1 MGVLAR
7 VAGISTRGTVMT
19 ANQMQQRRRAWR
31 SMSAQ
36 NKHERLQSMRQQQQ
50 RQVEFE
56 MLRLTAHVR

>member
-1 MGVLAR
+1 
-7 VAGISTRGTVMT
+7 MT
-19 ANQMQQRRRAWR
+19 ANQIQQRRRAWR